1 MRRRGNGEGC
11 VSYNEKRKRYEGK
24 VRYKDPITKVMKRIS
39 FSDIKS
45 GKKVLAKMKKFQQDL
60 DQGLEHVNSKMTL
73 GQWLDHWLVDYKK
86 NEVRLKTYERYEL
99 TINKHIKPYIG
110 GQLLQ
115 DLSIDLFQK
124 HFVFLLNHGG
134 EAKAG
139 LSPRTVNAVR
149 RLLIQSIEDAIDLGY
164 LLRNCVRRTKAMRQ
178 QRVNFMVLSHEMAA
192 RLIDVAKDYNY
203 PTWIVIVLALGTGMR
218 LAEIFGLS
226 WSCIDFEHERLV
238 VVQSAVKTK
247 HGTVL
252 QQDLKT
258 RSSRREIPL
267 PKFVVAALK
276 EYKAWQ
282 ELTIPNMK
290 KYHDQGFVVTN
301 NRGNIMHPAT
311 FSYHVFKQILL
322 VRAGISSKFRF
333 HDLRHTHA
341 TWLLEAGVNVK
352 VVSERLG
359 HANIRITLDTYAH
372 VLKTMQG
379 EAVTVL
385 DKIHDETDAQMKR
398 IKGQEPQDIDATILV
413 DGQDNMDKKLIPG
426 KGTDG
431 GLA

>member
-1 MRRRGNGEGC
+1 MKRGNGEGT
-11 VSYNEKRKRYEGK
+11 VYYNEKRKRYEGK
-24 VRYKDPITKVMKRIS
+24 LVYADPLTRIKKRASFTSTESAKNVLGQMKL
-39 FSDIKS
+39 FKN
-45 GKKVLAKMKKFQQDL
+45 KL
-60 DQGLEHVNSKMTL
+60 DQGLLHVDDKMTL
-73 GQWLDHWLVDYKK
+73 GQWLEYWLENYKK
-86 NEVRLKTYERYEL
+86 NTVRLKTYERYDL
-99 TINKHIKPYIG
+99 DIKKHIVPYLGNIPL
-110 GQLLQ
+110 QNLTTDLLQ
-115 DLSIDLFQK
+115 RHLIY
-124 HFVFLLNHGG
+124 LLDKGG
-134 EAKAG
+134 EVKAG
-139 LSPRTVNAVR
+139 LSPRSVNSTR
-149 RLLIQSIEDAIDLGY
+149 RLLIQSLEDAVDLGY
-164 LLRNCVRRTKAMRQ
+164 LLKNCARRTKPMRT

-192 RLIDVAKDYNY
+192 RLIEVAKEYNY
-203 PTWIVIVLALGTGMR
+203 PSWIVIVLALGTGMR

-226 WSCIDFEHERLV
+226 WNCIDLENKKLV

-258 RSSRREIPL
+258 TNSRREIPL
-267 PKFVVAALK
+267 PRFVVEALK

-282 ELTIPNMK
+282 EMTIPNMK
-290 KYHDQGFVVTN
+290 KYNDQGFVVTN

-322 VRAGISSKFRF
+322 VRAGISNKLRF

-379 EAVTVL
+379 EAVTAL
-385 DKIHDETDAQMKR
+385 DNIYLLNR
-398 IKGQEPQDIDATILV
+398 
-413 DGQDNMDKKLIPG
+413 
-426 KGTDG
+426 
-431 GLA
+431 